1 MSYPVGPLLRTLAKR
16 ILANLDLVDQQAPR
30 PGDMDQDRA
39 PYSDS
44 QLLISLLGVLVF
56 PHERTPGALGRLL
69 NNYEALSN
77 VITIKHPKRSGANI
91 EIVGDSGERHRID
104 PTSVNDLPRLLR
116 NSIAHFNV
124 RPIGKDGRFAGVR
137 IWNEDDAGNITLV
150 ADLDFDALRPL
161 ARHILEELS
170 QSQSD
175 LELDDPPDPLE
186 TLKKNRI
193 DPVSI
198 PARKP
203 PRIIDSTWAQFLNAN
218 QNNYDAAKKMVD
230 RFLQDRAREVRV
242 YSGRAKPARLV

>member
-1 MSYPVGPLLRTLAKR
+1 MTFPVGPLLRTLAKR

-30 PGDMDQDRA
+30 PGDIDQNRA
-39 PYSDS
+39 PYSDT

-69 NNYEALSN
+69 NNYKALSN
-77 VITIKHPKRSGANI
+77 VITIKYPKLSGAKI
-91 EIVGDSGERHRID
+91 EIVGDSGERLRID
-104 PTSVNDLPRLLR
+104 PTSVKNLPRLLR

-124 RPIGKDGRFAGVR
+124 RPIDKNGRFAGVR
-137 IWNEDDAGNITLV
+137 VWNEDDAGRITLV

-186 TLKKNRI
+186 TLKNKI
-193 DPVSI
+193 VPVSI
-198 PARKP
+198 PTRKP
-203 PRIIDSTWAQFLNAN
+203 PRIIDSTWARFLNAN
-218 QNNYDAAKKMVD
+218 QNNYDAAKQMVD
-230 RFLQDRAREVRV
+230 RLLQDRARELNDN
-242 YSGRAKPARLV
+242 SRAHFSR